1 MSESDGGPLSWL
13 LLPVTWPGVLLVF
26 ALNHVKDTIDRELY
40 DPKTLEK
47 RLIEARLLYE
57 LGEMSEE
64 DYDRLESQIVQRLT
78 ELEQAQEE
86 SW

>member
-1 MSESDGGPLSWL
+1 MSESDGGLLTWL
-13 LLPVTWPGVLLVF
+13 LLPVTWPGILLTF
-26 ALNHVKDTIDRELY
+26 ALNHLAETIDRELY

-57 LGEMSEE
+57 LGEMSQG
-64 DYDRLESQIVQRLT
+64 DYDRLESEIVRRLT
-78 ELEQAQEE
+78 ELEQEREE